1 MQLVYG
7 RALSSAITFNNRYIY
22 VVGGST
28 NTDCFEIIDTH
39 KEDINAK
46 CEIVLLN
53 IDKYQPWFKEMLLPL
68 NTEGILLFCGE
79 RYSQRSINSHGP
91 PFFEF

>member
-39 KEDINAK
+39 KEDINPK

-53 IDKYQPWFKEMLLPL
+53 LDKY
-68 NTEGILLFCGE
+68 
-79 RYSQRSINSHGP
+79 
-91 PFFEF
+91 